1 MRQAP
6 ATGRRVGSEAPAAT
20 SRGAPDGTAAAQPAC
35 PLSSCSRPRL
45 SRPCVESLLCT
56 IAEAARAA
64 RDLLPSTRRPSV
76 PVCRS
81 KYRDVTAST
90 RLLLKQMQ
98 RGRLWY
104 SKGDRPPKTART
116 SASAK
121 SHSDLGAGSC
131 HCCEVPAQQQH
142 APATARRTVSSP
154 HGYRAGS
161 PHHGRGRH
169 LWAWVLQARFPRPH
183 SPPTPQ
189 SWKAHTGSPPAWT
202 AGTGVHL
209 HPVPHRDTGEE
220 EAAAP
225 ATEQG
230 VTRPVSPLPSRLSW
244 AGVSPLPSDCLLW
257 A

>member
-1 MRQAP
+1 MSVVLLQPPQA
-6 ATGRRVGSEAPAAT
+6 
-20 SRGAPDGTAAAQPAC
+20 
-35 PLSSCSRPRL
+35 
-45 SRPCVESLLCT
+45 SRPCVESPLCT

-131 HCCEVPAQQQH
+131 HCCKVPAQQQH
-142 APATARRTVSSP
+142 APATARGTVSSP
-154 HGYRAGS
+154 HGYWAGS

-169 LWAWVLQARFPRPH
+169 LWAWVLQAHFPRPH
-183 SPPTPQ
+183 SPNSPELE
-189 SWKAHTGSPPAWT
+189 GSHRVPASLDSRDRCPPPPSAS
-202 AGTGVHL
+202 
-209 HPVPHRDTGEE
+209 
-220 EAAAP
+220 
-225 ATEQG
+225 QG
-230 VTRPVSPLPSRLSW
+230 HGGGGSCGS
-244 AGVSPLPSDCLLW
+244 CY
-257 A
+257 